1 MLLLSQSF
9 FCPCVVLLPS
19 CSLAP
24 FNHPLLLWESHLC
37 SSTEGPES
45 LLIIPQHGSHLHKHA
60 AKNKPFPS
68 PATLHTRSQKKKFPL
83 IYKDASLSLASPKI
97 IRFAFCSGIGPIF
110 VDQFKTNKWL
120 QWLCHVKQN
129 SWNHTVLVL
138 FIFFSSMDRG
148 FDYLRQGVTPQ
159 TQSEI
164 LPLVQPEADATHL
177 ISSAVQLDRLNLTLI
192 LWQIG
197 DKLEIHNVTHTLKQN
212 GREGWTNSDLLVTPI
227 MPHSQVFHQ
236 FDTWFKTRALLQYR
250 W

>member
-1 MLLLSQSF
+1 
-9 FCPCVVLLPS
+9 
-19 CSLAP
+19 
-24 FNHPLLLWESHLC
+24 
-37 SSTEGPES
+37 
-45 LLIIPQHGSHLHKHA
+45 
-60 AKNKPFPS
+60 
-68 PATLHTRSQKKKFPL
+68 
-83 IYKDASLSLASPKI
+83 
-97 IRFAFCSGIGPIF
+97 
-110 VDQFKTNKWL
+110 
-120 QWLCHVKQN
+120 
-129 SWNHTVLVL
+129 
-138 FIFFSSMDRG
+138 MDRG
-148 FDYLRQGVTPQ
+148 FDYLRQRVTPQ